1 MAKSQYKTKQYTEML
16 DFMASVPGQQMT
28 VQEIFEGMK
37 NRGSRIGMT
46 TVYRQLERLVE
57 AGEVN
62 RYVLDSNGGAL
73 FEYIDRQTNCHKPA
87 CFHCKCESCGRLI
100 HLECDEISNL
110 QEHMLAHHGFS
121 LDPVR
126 TVFYGVCEE
135 CRSKIVG
142 IPVPGV

>member
-1 MAKSQYKTKQYTEML
+1 ML
-16 DFMASVPGQQMT
+16 AFMASVPGQQMT

-37 NRGSRIGMT
+37 DRGSRIGMT

-100 HLECDEISNL
+100 HLECRPYTHSL
-110 QEHMLAHHGFS
+110 LGYHHNAWSRRPRRHDQDF
-121 LDPVR
+121 
-126 TVFYGVCEE
+126 
-135 CRSKIVG
+135 I
-142 IPVPGV
+142 

>member
-16 DFMASVPGQQMT
+16 AFMASVPGQQMT

-100 HLECDEISNL
+100 QIGR
-110 QEHMLAHHGFS
+110 AH
-121 LDPVR
+121 V
-126 TVFYGVCEE
+126 
-135 CRSKIVG
+135 
-142 IPVPGV
+142 